1 VVATNAVGTASS
13 TAVTVSVSDLDVA
26 PSIATQ
32 PASLG
37 VASGSDAVFAVDA
50 RGTEALSYQW
60 YRNGVALAGANSPV
74 LRLTG
79 VTLLNA
85 GSFSVRVSNAAGN
98 ADSSAATLN
107 VFPVRPRQ
115 LRQPCHAAG

>member
-1 VVATNAVGTASS
+1 MPWAALQS

-26 PSIATQ
+26 PSITTQ
-32 PASLG
+32 PASLS

-60 YRNGVALAGANSPV
+60 YRNGIALAGANSPV

-79 VTLLNA
+79 VTVA
-85 GSFSVRVSNAAGN
+85 ER
-98 ADSSAATLN
+98 
-107 VFPVRPRQ
+107 RQ
-115 LRQPCHAAG
+115 LQRHSEQRRGQC